1 MSITLASYTFPG
13 SSTHQ
18 VPEDGD
24 WENDPI
30 YASFFGVAGSVELR
44 DALHGRMIPIEVRF
58 SGYATEALLN
68 AAKNTVDAK
77 VGTLNDSTLTV
88 VGLNSTVTF
97 PHCTFQGLM
106 RNGSRPQKDG
116 SGTNGWYQDMVL
128 MFRQLQRT
136 A

>member
-1 MSITLASYTFPG
+1 MSITLAGYTFPG
-13 SSTHQ
+13 TATHQ

-30 YASFFGVAGSVELR
+30 YASFFGVKGSVELR
-44 DALHGRMIPIEVRF
+44 DEEHGRMIPIEVRF

-68 AAKNTVDAK
+68 TAKNNVDAK

-88 VGLNSTVTF
+88 AGLQSTVTF
-97 PHCTFQGLM
+97 NHCSFRGLL

-116 SGTNGWYQDMVL
+116 SGVNGWFQDMVL
-128 MFRQLQRT
+128 LFRQLQRT